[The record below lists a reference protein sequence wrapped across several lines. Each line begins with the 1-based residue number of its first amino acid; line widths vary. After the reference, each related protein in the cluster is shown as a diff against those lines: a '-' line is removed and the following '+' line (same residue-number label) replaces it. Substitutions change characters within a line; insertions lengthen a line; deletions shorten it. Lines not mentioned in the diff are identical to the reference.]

1 MKHQLQKAV
10 LVVVGL
16 STFTAISTFS
26 DTIALGNQ
34 TKNFALCGICKGANH
49 YVGFSRQNNAR
60 LGTAQESI
68 PAQVLRTFPGLSD
81 AKEMLT
87 AKGRTTVRVEQENGN
102 FVISEHRLETLRIGN
117 LRKSETMIA
126 QVTDQIGSAEAR
138 VQLVWGDTISI
149 RSKTVARG
157 TPVTLTLNRT
167 MGGFGN
173 PATQGAYYNA
183 QSETYIDGVAIID
196 LAFGLKRYPG
206 EGQKDQATGKDK
218 LDYKIQ
224 AKVGQTI
231 RLEGSLAVSDGVKS
245 ALKSQQILNGAD
257 SVAYTIAIDNPDA
270 CGQSSS
276 GQMNAGT
283 CKP

>member
-1 MKHQLQKAV
+1 
-10 LVVVGL
+10 
-16 STFTAISTFS
+16 
-26 DTIALGNQ
+26 
-34 TKNFALCGICKGANH
+34 
-49 YVGFSRQNNAR
+49 
-60 LGTAQESI
+60 
-68 PAQVLRTFPGLSD
+68 
-81 AKEMLT
+81 MLT
-87 AKGRTTVRVEQENGN
+87 AKGRTAVRVEQENGN

-117 LRKSETMIA
+117 LRKSETMI
-126 QVTDQIGSAEAR
+126 TDQIGSAEAR
-138 VQLVWGDTISI
+138 VQLVWGDTITI
-149 RSKTVARG
+149 RSKTLAPG

-183 QSETYIDGVAIID
+183 QSETYIDGTAVAD

-218 LDYKIQ
+218 LDYQIQ
-224 AKVGQTI
+224 AKIGQTI
-231 RLEGSLAVSDGVKS
+231 RLEGVLSVSDGVKS

-257 SVAYTIAIDNPDA
+257 SVAYTIAIDNPEA

-276 GQMNAGT
+276 GQMDAGT